1 MTAMGMIL
9 KALSGL
15 GDGLAFALALTCL
28 AAALGAHGG
37 RFSGRLDLL
46 THFAPFWLVGAA
58 LALAYGLTLATPSV
72 RLLIAALGGLGAVA
86 AAALMIPELI
96 RPMAPKAPADAPHQG
111 KIIQFNSWRR
121 NSDVERTA
129 DWLVAQNPDVIAI
142 EEIAPPL
149 RAAILRRRRY
159 SVAHGIGQVTILS
172 RSDPLPAPFS
182 LGPNWGQLPGISRAR
197 LPAPDGA
204 AFDIVAIHYL
214 WPTER
219 FQTVQRRAMADI
231 VDRYDPKRLIVVGDL
246 NLTPWSFAL
255 RRQDAQFGLERRT
268 RALFTWPVRPFA
280 RGRLTAPVPFL
291 PIDQV
296 YAGSDWRTVS
306 IERGPRLGSDHL
318 PIVVTLALKD

>member
-1 MTAMGMIL
+1 MGMIL

-28 AAALGAHGG
+28 AAAVGAHGG

-46 THFAPFWLVGAA
+46 THFAPFWLIGAA
-58 LALAYGLTLATPSV
+58 LALVYGLTLATPGL
-72 RLLIAALGGLGAVA
+72 RLLIAGLGGAGLVA
-86 AAALMIPELI
+86 AAALMVPELI
-96 RPMAPKAPADAPHQG
+96 RPMTPKAPADAPRQV
-111 KIIQFNSWRR
+111 KIIQFNGWRR
-121 NSDVERTA
+121 NGDVERTA
-129 DWLVAQNPDVIAI
+129 DWLVAQDPDVIAV
-142 EEIAPPL
+142 EEMSAPL
-149 RAAILRRRRY
+149 RAAILRRRHY

-172 RSDPLPAPFS
+172 RADPLPAPFS

-197 LPAPDGA
+197 LPAPDGGR
-204 AFDIVAIHYL
+204 FDIVAIHYL

-219 FQTVQRRAMADI
+219 FQSVQRTAMAGV
-231 VDRYDPKRLIVVGDL
+231 VDRYDPRRLILVGDF

-255 RRQDAQFGLERRT
+255 RRQDERFGLERRT

-280 RGRLTAPVPFL
+280 RGRAASPVPFL

-306 IERGPRLGSDHL
+306 ILRGPKLGSDHL
-318 PIVVTLALKD
+318 PVIVTLALKD